1 LFDEESSSEE
11 EDSISGSDRED
22 AHDEEEKQEEE
33 EEEEAPLI
41 HSIRS
46 SSKLRSLKL
55 SRDENKGQRK
65 GGSASRTSGA

>member
-1 LFDEESSSEE
+1 MFDEESSSEE
-11 EDSISGSDRED
+11 DDSISGSDRED
-22 AHDEEEKQEEE
+22 AHDEEEKQ

-65 GGSASRTSGA
+65 GVSASRTSGA

>member
-11 EDSISGSDRED
+11 DDSISGSDRED
-22 AHDEEEKQEEE
+22 AHDEEEKQ

-65 GGSASRTSGA
+65 GVSASRTSGA